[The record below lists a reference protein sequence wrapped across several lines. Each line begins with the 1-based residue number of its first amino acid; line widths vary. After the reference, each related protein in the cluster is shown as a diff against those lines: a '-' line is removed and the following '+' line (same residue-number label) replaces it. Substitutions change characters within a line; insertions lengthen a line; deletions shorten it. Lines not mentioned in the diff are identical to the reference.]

1 MIAVVITIVV
11 MVLYK
16 VYITNKINDKKIKEL
31 EQKLDE
37 YYKRRENELLNKFRD
52 IEQ

>member
-1 MIAVVITIVV
+1 MIVVVITIVV

-16 VYITNKINDKKIKEL
+16 VYITNKENKIRIKEL
-31 EQKLDE
+31 EQRLDE
-37 YYKRRENELLNKFRD
+37 YYTRRENELLNKFRD